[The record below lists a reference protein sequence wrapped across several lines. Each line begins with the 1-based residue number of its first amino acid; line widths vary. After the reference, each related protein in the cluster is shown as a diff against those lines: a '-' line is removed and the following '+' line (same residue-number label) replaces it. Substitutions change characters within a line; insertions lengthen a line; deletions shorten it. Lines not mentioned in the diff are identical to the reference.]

1 MKPPFRLAT
10 LLVAAA
16 GSTLVL
22 AQAGQAPSNPVPTFR
37 AQVEYVE
44 VDALV
49 TDQQGQFVRTLT
61 KDDFQVFEDGKAQ
74 QVTNFALVDIPVDRA
89 TRPLFAAGPIEPD
102 VRSNE
107 RPFDGRVY
115 VMVLDD
121 LHVAAL
127 RSQRVKEAAKQFIVR
142 NLGANDLMAVVSTGG
157 RSQDAQEFTSSKR
170 LLIGA
175 VDRFM
180 GQKLDSITLARNTEY
195 FRRSDTGDPG
205 SRIPDP
211 DEQQRA
217 SYARST
223 LATLR
228 QVAEWF
234 GGVHGRRKTM
244 LFFSEGID
252 YDITD
257 VIRGLD
263 SPSSAA
269 SGILDDIREAIAAT
283 ARSNVSIYSVDP
295 RGLTTLGDET
305 IGVQQFADTD
315 GTSGAGIGASSLANE
330 LRIQQDNLRQLA
342 EDTGGFAVVNRNDF
356 TTAFDRIL
364 ADNSSYYVLAYYPPS
379 DKRNGKFHRI
389 EVKTTRPGLK
399 VRSRRGYAAA
409 RGKAPAPPKTGGLSQ
424 EMFDTINS
432 PLQVSGLTMRV
443 FAAPFKGTAP
453 NASVLVGVEML
464 GRDLTLEAGKVN
476 ISYLAVDSKAKVFGR
491 RNDTLSLNLRADT
504 RTRVESTGL
513 RVFNRMDMPAGRY
526 QLRVAAGDPGKANLG
541 SVILDLEVPDFFK
554 IPFGISGLTV
564 TPLGGGPMMSA
575 KPDEAL
581 LQVLPAPPVAQ
592 RTFAQD
598 DELALFAEVYDNENK
613 DAHKVDIATTLITD
627 EGRVLY
633 KNEETRD
640 SSDLQ
645 GAKGAYGYSARV
657 PLSAVPPGRYV
668 LQVEARSRLGRG
680 TSAVRQIEI
689 TVIPAT
695 RP

>member
-22 AQAGQAPSNPVPTFR
+22 AQTGQAPSNPVPTFR

-74 QVTNFALVDIPVDRA
+74 QLTNFALVDIPVDRA

-127 RSQRVKEAAKQFIVR
+127 RSQRVKEAAKQFIAR

-170 LLIGA
+170 LLTSA

-211 DEQQRA
+211 DELQRA

-228 QVAEWF
+228 QVAQWF

-305 IGVQQFADTD
+305 IGVQQLADTA

-342 EDTGGFAVVNRNDF
+342 EDTGGFAVVNRNDY

-364 ADNSSYYVLAYYPPS
+364 ADNSSYYLLAYYPPS

-409 RGKAPAPPKTGGLSQ
+409 RGKAPTPPKTGGLSQ

-464 GRDLTLEAGKVN
+464 GRDLTLDAGKVN
-476 ISYLAVDSKAKVFGR
+476 ISYLAVDSKSKVFGA
-491 RNDTLSLNLRADT
+491 RNDTLSLNLRPDT
-504 RTRVESTGL
+504 RARVESTGL
-513 RVFNRMDMPAGRY
+513 RVFNRMDIPAGRY
-526 QLRVAAGDPGKANLG
+526 QLRVAARDPGKANVG

-554 IPFGISGLTV
+554 VPFGISGLTV

-645 GAKGAYGYSARV
+645 GAKGAYGYTARV
-657 PLSAVPPGRYV
+657 PLSAVPPGSYV
-668 LQVEARSRLGRG
+668 LQVDARSRLGRG